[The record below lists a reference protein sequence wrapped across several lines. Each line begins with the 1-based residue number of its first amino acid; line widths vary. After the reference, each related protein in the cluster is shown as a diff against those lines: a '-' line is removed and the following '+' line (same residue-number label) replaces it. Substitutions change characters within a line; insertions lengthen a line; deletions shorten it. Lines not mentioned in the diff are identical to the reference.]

1 MFFNINFTC
10 TDNHAPANLNTTI
23 LSENNN
29 SFFASTPNV
38 KNVNGN
44 DMSLTNSHSSNRT
57 KVSDDISPVKPYT
70 QEDIMNSVNA
80 NTTTT
85 TNGTLITAEGENE
98 IKKKVIPTHQL
109 TVLRQCLINI
119 FLQPRWPTDK
129 AYFIAKEILTTEL
142 TYKKDLDV
150 INVVSI

>member
-1 MFFNINFTC
+1 MFFLNIIFTC

-38 KNVNGN
+38 KSVNGN
-44 DMSLTNSHSSNRT
+44 DMSMTNSHSSNRT

-85 TNGTLITAEGENE
+85 TTNGTLITAEGENE
-98 IKKKVIPTHQL
+98 IKKKVNHIHYY
-109 TVLRQCLINI
+109 TVATM
-119 FLQPRWPTDK
+119 F
-129 AYFIAKEILTTEL
+129 
-142 TYKKDLDV
+142 
-150 INVVSI
+150 